1 MALDGIVI
9 ANVVHELKNSLLGGR
24 INKIAQPEKDELLI
38 TIKGQDREVYKL
50 LLSAGAGMPLVYLT
64 DSTKPSPITA
74 PNFCMLLRKHL
85 NNGKILDVTQPGLER
100 IVSIK
105 IEHMDELGDLGIKH
119 LIIELMGK
127 HSNIIFCDDTMTI
140 LDSIKRVNQFMS
152 SVREVL
158 PGRDYFIPETTN
170 KLDPLTIDYTSFREN
185 ILSKALPIG
194 KAIYTGLTGIS
205 PLMANEI
212 CHRSS
217 IDSGESTA
225 TLNEDTSLHLYR
237 NFDRVMQL
245 VKDKEFSPNIVIG
258 DKGPI
263 EFSSI
268 SLTCYSGHE
277 VKNLPSASSMLE
289 TYYSTKN
296 ATSRMHQK
304 SADLRKLVANA
315 IERSTKKYDL
325 QIKQLKDTD
334 KRDKYKVYGDL
345 ITTYGYGLEQG
356 AKELI
361 AENYYNNN
369 EEIRIPLDPVLA
381 PMENAK
387 RYFEKYNKQK
397 RTYEAL
403 TSLIKET
410 MDEIEHLESIRT
422 SLEIA
427 TDEHDLTELKREL
440 MEFGYI
446 KKKFIV
452 KKSRAKGKPAGKNAK
467 SSPFHYISSDGYHM
481 YVGKN
486 NYQNDELTFKLADG
500 NDWWFHA
507 KNLPGSHVIV
517 KSGDND
523 MPDRTF
529 EEAARLAAYYSGA
542 KEADKVEIDYTQ
554 RKNIK
559 KPNGKAPGFVIY
571 NTNYSMVVDR
581 DIKDIKKNED

>member
-9 ANVVHELKNSLLGGR
+9 ANIVEELNSTLLGGR

-38 TIKGQDREVYKL
+38 AIKGQAREAYRL
-50 LLSAGAGMPLVYLT
+50 FLSAGAGMPLVYLT
-64 DSTKPSPITA
+64 EGTKPSPLTA

-85 NNGKILDVTQPGLER
+85 NNAKILDITQPGLER
-100 IVSIK
+100 IISIK
-105 IEHMDELGDLGIKH
+105 LEHLDEMGDLRIKY

-127 HSNIIFCDDTMTI
+127 HSNIIFCDDSMTI
-140 LDSIKRVNQFMS
+140 IDSIKRVNQFMS

-158 PGRDYFIPETTN
+158 PGREYFIPDTTS
-170 KLDPLTIDYTSFREN
+170 KLDPLTIDYTSFKDKV
-185 ILSKALPIG
+185 LSKALPIG

-205 PLMANEI
+205 PLIANEI
-212 CHRSS
+212 CYRSS
-217 IDSGESTA
+217 LDSSESTSK
-225 TLNEDTSLHLYR
+225 LNEDTGLHLFR
-237 NFDRVMQL
+237 NFERVISL
-245 VKDKEFSPNIVIG
+245 VKGKDFSPNIIIG

-268 SLTCYSGHE
+268 PLTCYTGHE
-277 VKNLPSASSMLE
+277 TNLYSSASSMLE

-296 ATSRMHQK
+296 ASSRIYQK
-304 SADLRKLVANA
+304 SADLRKQLANA

-325 QIKQLKDTD
+325 QLKQLKDTE
-334 KRDKYKVYGDL
+334 KRDKYKIYGEL

-361 AENYYNNN
+361 AEDYYNDN
-369 EEIRIPLDPVLA
+369 EEIRIPLDSTLT

-403 TSLIKET
+403 SSLIIET
-410 MDEIEHLESIRT
+410 KDEIEHLESIRT

-427 TDEHDLTELKREL
+427 TDEHDLTEIKREL
-440 MEFGYI
+440 MEYGYI
-446 KKKFIV
+446 KRKFSNKKPG
-452 KKSRAKGKPAGKNAK
+452 AKERSGK
-467 SSPFHYISSDGYHM
+467 SSKSKPLHYISSDGYHI

-486 NYQNDELTFKLADG
+486 NYQNEELTFKLADG
-500 NDWWFHA
+500 SDWWFHA

-517 KSGDND
+517 KSAGENE

-542 KEADKVEIDYTQ
+542 KDADKVEIDYTQ
-554 RKNIK
+554 RKNVK

-571 NTNYSMVVDR
+571 NSNYSMLVNM
-581 DIKDIKKNED
+581 DISDIKKSED